1 MYEIKLLVGEGF
13 YGFIEIVSV
22 EYKNLFCM
30 DDKCFLFFMK
40 LIRVL
45 VWILRFIKRLK
56 RVKLFFGFLIEIE
69 LSMVKIFWIKSI

>member
-30 DDKCFLFFMK
+30 DEKYFLFFMK

-45 VWILRFIKRLK
+45 VWILRFI
-56 RVKLFFGFLIEIE
+56 
-69 LSMVKIFWIKSI
+69 